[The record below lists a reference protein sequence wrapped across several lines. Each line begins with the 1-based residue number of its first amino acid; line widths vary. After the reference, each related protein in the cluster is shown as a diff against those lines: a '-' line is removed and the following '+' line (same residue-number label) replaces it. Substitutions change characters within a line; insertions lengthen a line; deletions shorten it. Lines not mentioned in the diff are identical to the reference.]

1 MSDCHMPLASIDREE
16 TRKSCVSLG
25 ESVRIDLLEQD
36 GEFLGLGAVSCGGVS
51 LRNPSRPMF
60 VFIRNP
66 WGIQLCNFR
75 LAQHEERAGET
86 RLIFTM
92 DAFQG
97 WSNGLAASRVPACS
111 ECQRLVEWP
120 DAGHGR

>member
-1 MSDCHMPLASIDREE
+1 MPFASIDREE

-25 ESVRIDLLEQD
+25 GSVRIDLLEQD

-51 LRNPSRPMF
+51 LRNPRRPMF

-75 LAQHEERAGET
+75 IAQHEERAGET

-92 DAFQG
+92 DAFQD
-97 WSNGLAASRVPACS
+97 GLMDWQLH
-111 ECQRLVEWP
+111 ECRPVRNVSGLVQRA